1 MGMSFCLTVQGEQP
15 ITPATPRIS
24 RGGPRVAPGARRNGP
39 GSRSKAAGWGGQWLG
54 QGCPREN
61 GGNAHKRADLRA
73 PRTGVIGED
82 EEPCLILEFGSLMAM
97 IVSIRSV
104 KQFGK

>member
-1 MGMSFCLTVQGEQP
+1 MRVCLTVQGEQP
-15 ITPATPRIS
+15 IKRATS
-24 RGGPRVAPGARRNGP
+24 AMVRGIPSAEPNDPKSVPGGNENGP

-82 EEPCLILEFGSLMAM
+82 EEPCRYERDAT
-97 IVSIRSV
+97 
-104 KQFGK
+104 